1 MFRKTIA
8 FAAVAAAVTVSFA
21 LAAAGLAATADRRP
35 GAKAGGN
42 PFGEPRKAFSN
53 VLTLQGFGLLAF
65 GAGMASCGVRYQ
77 ALAAIAVGAAA
88 VAVGFAAKALFGG
101 RTRGRR

>member
-1 MFRKTIA
+1 MFRITIA

-53 VLTLQGFGLLAF
+53 VLTLEGFGLLAF

-88 VAVGFAAKALFGG
+88 VAVGLAAKALFGG
-101 RTRGRR
+101 RARGRR

>member
-1 MFRKTIA
+1 MFRITIA

-53 VLTLQGFGLLAF
+53 VLTLEGFGLLAF

-88 VAVGFAAKALFGG
+88 VAVGLAAKALFGG

>member
-1 MFRKTIA
+1 MFRITIA

-53 VLTLQGFGLLAF
+53 VLTLEGFGLLAF
-65 GAGMASCGVRYQ
+65 GAGMASCGVRYR

>member
-1 MFRKTIA
+1 MFRITIA

-53 VLTLQGFGLLAF
+53 VLTLEGFGLLAF

-101 RTRGRR
+101 RTRSRR

>member
-1 MFRKTIA
+1 MVRITIA
-8 FAAVAAAVTVSFA
+8 FAAAAIISSA
-21 LAAAGLAATADRRP
+21 LAAAGLASAVARRQ

-42 PFGEPRKAFSN
+42 LFGEPRKAFAN
-53 VLTLQGFGLLAF
+53 VLTLEGFGLLAF

-77 ALAAIAVGAAA
+77 ALAAIAVGV
-88 VAVGFAAKALFGG
+88 VAVGAGFAAKALFDG

>member
-1 MFRKTIA
+1 MVRITIA
-8 FAAVAAAVTVSFA
+8 FAAIAAAAIISSA
-21 LAAAGLAATADRRP
+21 LVAAGLATAVARRQ
-35 GAKAGGN
+35 GAKAGGS
-42 PFGEPRKAFSN
+42 PFGEPRKAFAN
-53 VLTLQGFGLLAF
+53 VLTLEGFGLLAF

-88 VAVGFAAKALFGG
+88 VGAGFAAKALFDG

>member
-1 MFRKTIA
+1 MFRITIA

-21 LAAAGLAATADRRP
+21 LAAAGLAAAVARRQ
-35 GAKAGGN
+35 GAKAGGS
-42 PFGEPRKAFSN
+42 PFGEPRKAFSS
-53 VLTLQGFGLLAF
+53 VLALEGFGLLAL

>member
-1 MFRKTIA
+1 MFRITIA

-53 VLTLQGFGLLAF
+53 VLTLEGFGLLAF

-88 VAVGFAAKALFGG
+88 VAVGFAAKALFGD

>member
-1 MFRKTIA
+1 MVRITIA
-8 FAAVAAAVTVSFA
+8 FAAAAAAAIISCA
-21 LAAAGLAATADRRP
+21 LAAAGIAAAVARRQ
-35 GAKAGGN
+35 GAKAGES
-42 PFGEPRKAFSN
+42 PFGEPRKAFAN
-53 VLTLQGFGLLAF
+53 ALTLEGFGLLAF

-88 VAVGFAAKALFGG
+88 VGAGFAAKAFFDG

>member
-1 MFRKTIA
+1 MFRITIA
-8 FAAVAAAVTVSFA
+8 FAAAAAAVTVSFA
-21 LAAAGLAATADRRP
+21 LAAAGVASAVARRQ

-42 PFGEPRKAFSN
+42 LFGEPRKAFSS
-53 VLTLQGFGLLAF
+53 VLTLEGFGLLAF

-77 ALAAIAVGAAA
+77 ALAAIAVGVAA
-88 VAVGFAAKALFGG
+88 VGAGFAAKALFGG

>member
-1 MFRKTIA
+1 MFRITIA
-8 FAAVAAAVTVSFA
+8 FAAVAAAVTVSCAF
-21 LAAAGLAATADRRP
+21 AAAGIATAVARRQ

-42 PFGEPRKAFSN
+42 LLGEPRKAFSS
-53 VLTLQGFGLLAF
+53 VLTLEGFGLLAF

-77 ALAAIAVGAAA
+77 ALAAIAVGV
-88 VAVGFAAKALFGG
+88 VAVGAGFAAKALFGG

>member
-1 MFRKTIA
+1 MFRITIA

-42 PFGEPRKAFSN
+42 PFGEPRRAFSN
-53 VLTLQGFGLLAF
+53 VLTLEGFGLLAF

-88 VAVGFAAKALFGG
+88 VVVGFAAKALFGG

>member
-1 MFRKTIA
+1 MFRITIA

-21 LAAAGLAATADRRP
+21 LAAAGLASIADRRS

-42 PFGEPRKAFSN
+42 PFSEPRKAFSS
-53 VLTLQGFGLLAF
+53 VLTLEGFGLLAF

-77 ALAAIAVGAAA
+77 ALAAIAVGVAA
-88 VAVGFAAKALFGG
+88 VGAGFAAKALFGD
-101 RTRGRR
+101 RTRGRH

>member
-1 MFRKTIA
+1 MFRITIA
-8 FAAVAAAVTVSFA
+8 FAAVAAALTVSFA

-53 VLTLQGFGLLAF
+53 VLTLEGFGLLAF

>member
-1 MFRKTIA
+1 MFRITIA

-53 VLTLQGFGLLAF
+53 VLTLEGFGLLAF

-88 VAVGFAAKALFGG
+88 VAVGFAAKALSGG

>member
-1 MFRKTIA
+1 MFRITIA

-21 LAAAGLAATADRRP
+21 LAAAGVAAAVARRQ

-42 PFGEPRKAFSN
+42 LFGEPRKAFAN
-53 VLTLQGFGLLAF
+53 VLTLEGFGLLAF

-77 ALAAIAVGAAA
+77 ALAAIAVGVAA
-88 VAVGFAAKALFGG
+88 VGAGFAAKALFGG

>member
-1 MFRKTIA
+1 MFRITIA

-53 VLTLQGFGLLAF
+53 VLTLEGFGLLAF

-101 RTRGRR
+101 RIRGRR

>member
-1 MFRKTIA
+1 MFRITIA

-21 LAAAGLAATADRRP
+21 LAAAGLAATADRRQ

-42 PFGEPRKAFSN
+42 PFGEPRRAFSN
-53 VLTLQGFGLLAF
+53 VLTLEGFGLLAF

>member
-1 MFRKTIA
+1 MFRITIA
-8 FAAVAAAVTVSFA
+8 FAAAATAVTVSFA
-21 LAAAGLAATADRRP
+21 LAAAGVAAVARRQ

-42 PFGEPRKAFSN
+42 LFGEPRKAFAN
-53 VLTLQGFGLLAF
+53 VLTLEGFGLLAF

-77 ALAAIAVGAAA
+77 ALAAIAVGVAA
-88 VAVGFAAKALFGG
+88 VGAGFAAKALFGG

>member
-1 MFRKTIA
+1 MVRITIA
-8 FAAVAAAVTVSFA
+8 FAAAAAAAIISSA
-21 LAAAGLAATADRRP
+21 LAAAGLASAVARRQ

-42 PFGEPRKAFSN
+42 LFGEPRKAFAN
-53 VLTLQGFGLLAF
+53 VLTLEGFGLLAF

-77 ALAAIAVGAAA
+77 ALAAIAVGV
-88 VAVGFAAKALFGG
+88 VAVGAGFAAKALFDG

>member
-1 MFRKTIA
+1 MFRITIA

-35 GAKAGGN
+35 GAKTGGN

-53 VLTLQGFGLLAF
+53 VLTLEGFGLLAF

-88 VAVGFAAKALFGG
+88 VAVGFAAKALFGD